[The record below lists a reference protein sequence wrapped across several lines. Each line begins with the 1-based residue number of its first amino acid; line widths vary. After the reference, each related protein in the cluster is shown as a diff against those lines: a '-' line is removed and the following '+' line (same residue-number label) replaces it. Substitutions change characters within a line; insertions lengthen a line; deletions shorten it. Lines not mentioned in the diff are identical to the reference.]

1 MKNLT
6 VFNHALKNGVTK
18 PLSLILNSIVP
29 LVLVIFA
36 NRVGGVFGGSDA
48 ANAMVFYLLAFV
60 IMYGAFLMANSIQKD
75 KVEGVLARIL
85 AGPITLRS
93 YLIQNFFA
101 AIIPMIVVS
110 ALIGLLGFLIHDWGG
125 MLTIGLVIVY
135 IFLSATSIGLSFVW
149 SCLFKDKEA
158 SLSGVSLLITLS
170 ALLGGFMF
178 PLEVLP
184 DPAYYV
190 GMITPAH
197 WASRAIEQL
206 VLYGEFTQ
214 MYWLGLLALA
224 MFTVAFV
231 LYGSKRRLV

>member
-6 VFNHALKNGVTK
+6 IFKHALYNGITK
-18 PLSLILNSIVP
+18 PISLIINSIVP
-29 LVLVIFA
+29 LALVIFSDRINA
-36 NRVGGVFGGSDA
+36 FGASA
-48 ANAMVFYLLAFV
+48 HTLLGFI

-75 KVEGVLARIL
+75 KVEGVLVRIL

-101 AIIPMIVVS
+101 AIIPMAFVS
-110 ALIGLLGFLIHDWGG
+110 AVVGLLGFLIHDWESI
-125 MLTIGLVIVY
+125 LTIGVVIVY

-158 SLSGVSLLITLS
+158 SLSGISVVITLS
-170 ALLGGFMF
+170 ALLGGFMI
-178 PLEVLP
+178 PLQFLP
-184 DPAYYV
+184 DPVYYA

-206 VLYGEFTQ
+206 TLYGEFTS
-214 MYWLGLLALA
+214 MFGIGLLAMA
-224 MFTVAFV
+224 MFTAAFV
-231 LYGSKRRLV
+231 LFGSKRRLV

>member
-1 MKNLT
+1 MSNLT
-6 VFNHALKNGVTK
+6 VFKHALYNGVSK
-18 PLSLILNSIVP
+18 PISLIINSVVP
-29 LVLVIFA
+29 LGLVIFSDRINA
-36 NRVGGVFGGSDA
+36 FGA
-48 ANAMVFYLLAFV
+48 TAYTLLGFI

-75 KVEGVLARIL
+75 KVEGVLTRIL

-101 AIIPMIVVS
+101 AILPMAFVS
-110 ALIGLLGFLIHDWGG
+110 AIIGLLGFLIHDWDSVF
-125 MLTIGLVIVY
+125 TIGLVLVY

-158 SLSGVSLLITLS
+158 SLSGISVVITMT
-170 ALLGGFMF
+170 ALLGGFMI
-178 PLEVLP
+178 PLQFLP
-184 DPAYYV
+184 DPIYYI

-206 VLYGEFTQ
+206 QQYGEFTQ
-214 MYWLGLLALA
+214 MYGLGLLALTL
-224 MFTVAFV
+224 FTIAFI